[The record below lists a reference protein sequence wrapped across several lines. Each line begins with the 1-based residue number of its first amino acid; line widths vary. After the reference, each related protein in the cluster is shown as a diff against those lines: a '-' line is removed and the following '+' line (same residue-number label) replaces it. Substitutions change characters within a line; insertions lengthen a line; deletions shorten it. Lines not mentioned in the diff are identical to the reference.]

1 MEGTAK
7 CIACYPRMPRMIE
20 NHAGQFLIQP
30 VFHIRRHSLRWRL
43 LPVAGRDRPATHPAA
58 DFDIREKYGI
68 Q

>member
-1 MEGTAK
+1 
-7 CIACYPRMPRMIE
+7 MIE